1 MEKIDLRKQYK
12 DLYTPSKKE
21 FSLIEVPHLQ
31 YLMIEGHGD
40 PHTLKAYR
48 QAIQTLY
55 DLTYT
60 LKFGLKKSQGID
72 YTVMGLE
79 GLWWNVRYEQF
90 FDGKKGRMT
99 LDCRDPATGFHHP
112 ELFEA
117 ARREVIA
124 KGKGPLAKETR
135 PEYYDEGLS
144 AQIMYIGAYDDGPPT
159 IACMHAFIQEHDYVR
174 SGKHHEIYLSDL
186 RRVSPEKNRTILRQP
201 VKKA

>member
-1 MEKIDLRKQYK
+1 
-12 DLYTPSKKE
+12 
-21 FSLIEVPHLQ
+21 
-31 YLMIEGHGD
+31 MIEGRGD
-40 PHTLKAYR
+40 PHTLKPYR

-55 DLTYT
+55 DLAYT

-79 GLWWNVRYEQF
+79 GLWWMSDMNSF
-90 FDGKKGRMT
+90 SMAKKEEWLWTAMILQPDFIT
-99 LDCRDPATGFHHP
+99 S

-124 KGKGPLAKETR
+124 KGKNSLAKETG

>member
-40 PHTLKAYR
+40 PHTLKPYR

-79 GLWWNVRYEQF
+79 GLWWMSDMNSF
-90 FDGKKGRMT
+90 SMAKK
-99 LDCRDPATGFHHP
+99 
-112 ELFEA
+112 EE
-117 ARREVIA
+117 
-124 KGKGPLAKETR
+124 
-135 PEYYDEGLS
+135 
-144 AQIMYIGAYDDGPPT
+144 
-159 IACMHAFIQEHDYVR
+159 
-174 SGKHHEIYLSDL
+174 
-186 RRVSPEKNRTILRQP
+186 
-201 VKKA
+201 